1 MDEPGDMDELRDS
14 DAIAFAAE
22 DAAPAPGGT
31 MRGSW
36 KVLVV
41 DDDMEVHSVTRLV
54 LAGYRFAGRGMT
66 LINAF
71 SAREAKKLFA
81 SNPDIALVLLDVV
94 MEHDQAGLECVRYI
108 RESLKNTDVR
118 IVLRTGQPGQAPE
131 ERVIVD
137 YDINDYKE
145 KTELTSTRLLATV
158 TAALRTYGQL
168 RTMRRY
174 REGLELIVRSAARL
188 YDVQTMRSFLT
199 GLLAQI
205 TALIDCVGGPA
216 AECTAGFAAVGSTS
230 AWEVLATA
238 GRFQGAIPPTV
249 DDLLDADVSHLV
261 ADPRLLPASHFGEAC
276 FVSLHRSHDERT
288 VVVYLADCPQLD
300 AAARELIQEFT
311 ATIPA
316 ALANVQMAED
326 LRAQRSQGA
335 GPKADEATG

>member
-1 MDEPGDMDELRDS
+1 MDEQPDP

-22 DAAPAPGGT
+22 DRAPSSCEAQ
-31 MRGSW
+31 RGSW

-41 DDDMEVHSVTRLV
+41 DDDMEVHSITRLV
-54 LAGYRFAGRGMT
+54 LAGYRFAGRAMT

-145 KTELTSTRLLATV
+145 KTELTSTRLIATV

-199 GLLAQI
+199 GVLAQI
-205 TALIDCVGGPA
+205 TALIDCLGGPA
-216 AECTAGFAAVGSTS
+216 AESTAGFAAVGS
-230 AWEVLATA
+230 AAEWEILATA
-238 GRFQGAIPPTV
+238 GRFQAAVVPVV
-249 DDLLDADVSHLV
+249 DDLLDADVRHLA
-261 ADPRLLPASHFGEAC
+261 ADPRLLPASHFGDAC

-288 VVVYLADCPQLD
+288 VLVYLADCPPLD

-316 ALANVQMAED
+316 ALANVQVAED
-326 LRAQRSQGA
+326 LLALRGERADPS
-335 GPKADEATG
+335 ADAAE